1 MCADDRAGAD
11 RLEDF
16 VVERIRGIGNN
27 PKLVEETIHKM
38 QRDYEKIRR
47 MHEAD
52 RNRLRQDITKLEDER
67 KRLFSALGNS
77 EGNTSRALTE
87 RISDVE
93 STIEERNQKLAAV
106 KARIARVENGHVDFG
121 IVKKALTDFD
131 PVWDALYPKERARI
145 MQMLIERIDYNGK
158 DGALAI
164 HFKPLGM
171 KALAAEMAGAKQA
184 EVSEAI
190 Q

>member
-1 MCADDRAGAD
+1 M
-11 RLEDF
+11 EDF

-38 QRDYEKIRR
+38 QSEYEKIRR

-52 RNRLRQDITKLEDER
+52 RNRLRQDITKLVDER

-77 EGNTSRALTE
+77 EGNTSRAITE
-87 RISDVE
+87 RVSDVE

-106 KARIARVENGHVDFG
+106 KARIARIESTHIDYG